1 MKSKI
6 LEIHQNLL
14 DKKTTIR
21 EVVDFYLNNIK
32 ENEPKINSLLGV
44 YDDAFISEQIKKAE
58 ELFIS
63 GKFTKMT
70 GVPII
75 IKDNLCVKGQI
86 TSAGSKMLEN
96 YVATYNSTV
105 VQKLIDA
112 GAMLIGRANMDEFA
126 MGGSTENS
134 AYKNTM
140 NPLDISRVPGGSS
153 GGSAAVVAYGGVP
166 VSIGTDTGGSIRQ
179 PASFCGVAGL
189 KPTYG
194 DVSRFGLIAMGSSLD
209 VVGPMAKSVED
220 IEIVYNIINGKD
232 IHDATTLEES
242 EKENIRNKDK
252 EQKES
257 VRKVIGIPR
266 SFIDGDGVGV
276 KVRQNFYDTI
286 KKLEEKGYTTK
297 DIEIKN
303 IEKALSVYYI
313 LMFAEVSSNLARFD
327 GVRYGKSVVA
337 GTPNENMIE
346 SRSAG
351 LGTEPIR
358 RSLLG
363 TYVLSSGYYDAYYYK
378 AVQARNQLKKEFEK
392 VFEGV
397 TFVATPTS
405 PILPW
410 KFGEK
415 SDPLSAYMAD
425 IFTVPANIV
434 GVPGISIPS
443 GKTEDGLSFGIQ
455 FLANWYAECE
465 LLSVGKELELL

>member
-21 EVVDFYLNNIK
+21 EVVDFYLKNIE
-32 ENEPKINSLLGV
+32 ENESKINSLLGI
-44 YDDAFISEQIKKAE
+44 YDEEFINIQIKKVE
-58 ELFIS
+58 ELFVN
-63 GKFTKMT
+63 GKYTNMT

-96 YVATYNSTV
+96 YLATYNSTV

-112 GAMLIGRANMDEFA
+112 GAILIGRANMDEFA

-134 AYKNTM
+134 AYKKTM

-166 VSIGTDTGGSIRQ
+166 VAIGTDTGGSIRQ
-179 PASFCGVAGL
+179 PASFCGVVGL

-194 DVSRFGLIAMGSSLD
+194 DVSRYGLIAMGSSLD
-209 VVGPMAKSVED
+209 VVGPMAQSTED
-220 IEIVYNIINGKD
+220 IEIVYSIINGKD
-232 IHDATTLEES
+232 THDATTLNEE
-242 EKENIRNKDK
+242 EKKDIRNKNK
-252 EQKES
+252 IS
-257 VRKVIGIPR
+257 KVIGVPR
-266 SFIDGDGVGV
+266 SFIDSDGVDV
-276 KVRQNFYDTI
+276 KVRENFYETI

-327 GVRYGKSVVA
+327 GVRYGKSVVV

-351 LGTEPIR
+351 FGVEPIR

-378 AVQARNQLKKEFEK
+378 AVQARNALKKEFEK
-392 VFEGV
+392 VFSEV
-397 TFVATPTS
+397 SFVATPTS

-415 SDPLSAYMAD
+415 SDPISMYLAD
-425 IFTVPANIV
+425 VFTVPANIV
-434 GVPGISIPS
+434 GVPGISVPS
-443 GKTEDGLSFGIQ
+443 GKSEEGLSFGVQ
-455 FLANWYAECE
+455 FLASWYQECE
-465 LLSVGKELELL
+465 LLSVGKDIQLL

>member
-1 MKSKI
+1 MKSEI

-14 DKKTTIR
+14 DKKTTILA
-21 EVVDFYLNNIK
+21 VVDSYLKII
-32 ENEPKINSLLGV
+32 EDNEPKINSLLEIYSGSFV
-44 YDDAFISEQIKKAE
+44 SEQIKKAE
-58 ELFIS
+58 EMFIN
-63 GKFTKMT
+63 GNYTKIT
-70 GVPII
+70 GVPIV
-75 IKDNLCVKGQI
+75 IKDNLCVSGQV

-105 VQKLIDA
+105 AQKLIDA
-112 GAMLIGRANMDEFA
+112 GAILVGRANMDEFA

-134 AYKNTM
+134 AYKKTM
-140 NPLDISRVPGGSS
+140 NPLDVNHVPGGSS
-153 GGSAAVVAYGGVP
+153 GGSAAIVSYGGVP

-194 DVSRFGLIAMGSSLD
+194 DVSRYGLIAMGSSLD

-220 IEIVYNIINGKD
+220 VEIVYNIINGKD
-232 IHDATTLEES
+232 THDATTLKES
-242 EKENIRNKDK
+242 EKEIIRNKDG
-252 EQKES
+252 QKTG
-257 VRKVIGIPR
+257 KVIGVPR
-266 SFIDGDGVGV
+266 SFIDTDGVDS
-276 KVRQNFYDTI
+276 KVRENFYETI
-286 KKLEEKGYTTK
+286 KKLEAKGYTTK

-327 GVRYGKSVVA
+327 GVRYGKSVIA

-351 LGTEPIR
+351 LGVEPIR

-378 AVQARNQLKKEFEK
+378 ALQARTQLKKEFEK
-392 VFEGV
+392 VFKDV
-397 TFVATPTS
+397 DFVATPTS

-415 SDPLSAYMAD
+415 SDPISMYLAD
-425 IFTVPANIV
+425 VFTVPANIV
-434 GVPGISIPS
+434 GVPGISVPS
-443 GKTEDGLSFGIQ
+443 GKSEEGLSFGIQ
-455 FLANWYAECE
+455 FLGNWYEECE
-465 LLSVGKELELL
+465 LLSVGKDIQLL

>member
-21 EVVDFYLNNIK
+21 EVVDFYLKNIE
-32 ENEPKINSLLGV
+32 ENESKINSLLGV
-44 YDDAFISEQIKKAE
+44 YDEEFINIQIKKAE
-58 ELFIS
+58 ELFVN
-63 GKFTKMT
+63 GKYTNMT

-96 YVATYNSTV
+96 YLATYNSTV

-112 GAMLIGRANMDEFA
+112 GAILIGRANMDEFA

-134 AYKNTM
+134 AYKKTM

-166 VSIGTDTGGSIRQ
+166 VAIGTDTGGSIRQ
-179 PASFCGVAGL
+179 PASFCGVVGL

-194 DVSRFGLIAMGSSLD
+194 DVSRYGLIAMGSSLD
-209 VVGPMAKSVED
+209 VVGPMAQSTED
-220 IEIVYNIINGKD
+220 IEIVYSIINGKD
-232 IHDATTLEES
+232 THDATTLNEE
-242 EKENIRNKDK
+242 EKKDIRNKNK
-252 EQKES
+252 IS
-257 VRKVIGIPR
+257 KVIGVPR
-266 SFIDGDGVGV
+266 SFIDSDGVDV
-276 KVRQNFYDTI
+276 KVRENFYETI

-327 GVRYGKSVVA
+327 GVRYGKSVVL

-351 LGTEPIR
+351 FGVEPIR

-378 AVQARNQLKKEFEK
+378 AVQARNALKKEFEK
-392 VFEGV
+392 VFSEV
-397 TFVATPTS
+397 SFVATPTS

-415 SDPLSAYMAD
+415 SDPISMYLAD
-425 IFTVPANIV
+425 VFTVPANIV
-434 GVPGISIPS
+434 GVPGISVPS
-443 GKTEDGLSFGIQ
+443 GKSEEGLSFGVQ
-455 FLANWYAECE
+455 FLASWYQECE
-465 LLSVGKELELL
+465 LLSVGKDIQLL